1 MQCLKHVKHQ
11 VFLHSGQH
19 MSVKQLETSW
29 NAGNTNISKKLK
41 KTKHHYLN
49 FNNIQFLLQ
58 NIESNNIF
66 KTKITE
72 FVNQP
77 FQSNFINLFTQL

>member
-1 MQCLKHVKHQ
+1 MLATLIYQR
-11 VFLHSGQH
+11 
-19 MSVKQLETSW
+19 
-29 NAGNTNISKKLK
+29 NLK
-41 KTKHHYLN
+41 KTHYLN

-72 FVNQP
+72 FK
-77 FQSNFINLFTQL
+77 INLSNQISEIYSLSYSIHWQEQEKSAG

>member
-1 MQCLKHVKHQ
+1 MLATLIYQR
-11 VFLHSGQH
+11 
-19 MSVKQLETSW
+19 
-29 NAGNTNISKKLK
+29 NLK
-41 KTKHHYLN
+41 KNHYLN